1 MLTHTFRILF
11 YNWALKV
18 KNSCCFHVFHP
29 LTSSVFFS
37 NLNFYNPDS
46 ASGGRSV
53 PSSQGTP
60 QTVEQGSSNAN
71 FRRFGD
77 NAAKA
82 AIASSAGAFTAAT
95 VGRVPFVGGP
105 LAVATNSLIR
115 EQLKD
120 VKIFSPDGDS
130 NKNESKDVRQRLK
143 CRFHFAWLKFTMLTS
158 LLIFIGFVQD

>member
-1 MLTHTFRILF
+1 MFSIL
-11 YNWALKV
+11 YL
-18 KNSCCFHVFHP
+18 HQY
-29 LTSSVFFS
+29 FFS
-37 NLNFYNPDS
+37 NPNFYNPDS

-130 NKNESKDVRQRLK
+130 NKNESKEVRQHLK
-143 CRFHFAWLKFTMLTS
+143 CRFHFAWLKFTMFNFTS
-158 LLIFIGFVQD
+158 HY

>member
-1 MLTHTFRILF
+1 LSLESKNFMLFACFPSSTFI
-11 YNWALKV
+11 
-18 KNSCCFHVFHP
+18 SI
-29 LTSSVFFS
+29 FFQP
-37 NLNFYNPDS
+37 NFYNPDS

-130 NKNESKDVRQRLK
+130 NKNESKEVRQHLK